1 MAFMPPLLKKQVHP
15 RHILSTMP
23 LSTTLSGCSSRC
35 AKRASSPAPH
45 VEEIGDKQ
53 IRLSLAQ
60 AKTDQEMTDRLIAD
74 PARLISQAPEL
85 PKMGMQLLKAQGY
98 HRQVDRWWQV
108 GHRIWVGVWAH
119 LISLRVSPFKTR
131 IHLR

>member
-1 MAFMPPLLKKQVHP
+1 MAFMVPPH
-15 RHILSTMP
+15 HILSTMP

-35 AKRASSPAPH
+35 AKRASSLSPH

-60 AKTDQEMTDRLIAD
+60 AKTDQGMTNRLIVD
-74 PARLISQAPEL
+74 PPPARPIPQAPER

-98 HRQVDRWWQV
+98 HRQVGRWWQV
-108 GHRIWVGVWAH
+108 GLRIWVGVWAH
-119 LISLRVSPFKTR
+119 LISLPVSPFKTK